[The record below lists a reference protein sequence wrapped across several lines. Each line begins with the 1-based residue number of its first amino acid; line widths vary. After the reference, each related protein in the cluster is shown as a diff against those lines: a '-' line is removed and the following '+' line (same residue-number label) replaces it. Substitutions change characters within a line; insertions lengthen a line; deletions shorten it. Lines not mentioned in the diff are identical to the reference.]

1 MFTRQLAMFTITATI
16 CCGCVPRFAY
26 VVDSEDDSVSV
37 YAIEAGTGR
46 LRSLGYYPT
55 GSHPSGIAFQL
66 DGKFAFVANQGTGG
80 NGSVSAFAVDSVR
93 GSLQRL
99 DADMVTPGSRT
110 IRPDP
115 PLVRWRC
122 MAHFSTWLT
131 TASFRAGWARF
142 GLCGRRGHWRADSG
156 PGTRCK
162 RRRQSHGHRVG

>member
-1 MFTRQLAMFTITATI
+1 MFTRHLAIFALAATI

-37 YAIEAGTGR
+37 YAIDAGTGR

-80 NGSVSAFAVDSVR
+80 NGTVSAFAVDSVR

-99 DADMVTPGSRT
+99 DADAVTPGVQ
-110 IRPDP
+110 DY
-115 PLVRWRC
+115 
-122 MAHFSTWLT
+122 A
-131 TASFRAGWARF
+131 AG
-142 GLCGRRGHWRADSG
+142 
-156 PGTRCK
+156 P
-162 RRRQSHGHRVG
+162 